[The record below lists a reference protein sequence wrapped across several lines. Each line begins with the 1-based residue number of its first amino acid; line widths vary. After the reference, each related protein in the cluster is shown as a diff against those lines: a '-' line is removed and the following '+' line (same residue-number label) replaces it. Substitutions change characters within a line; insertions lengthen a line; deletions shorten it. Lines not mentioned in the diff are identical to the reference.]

1 MYKEGKQLGTEN
13 TMCYVYMIIQVSLI
27 PVITMQAKK
36 RINEEMRKR
45 INGEITTKWNEIR
58 RKRGVG

>member
-1 MYKEGKQLGTEN
+1 
-13 TMCYVYMIIQVSLI
+13 MCYVYMIIQVSLI

-45 INGEITTKWNEIR
+45 INGEITTIWNEIR

>member
-1 MYKEGKQLGTEN
+1 
-13 TMCYVYMIIQVSLI
+13 MIIQVSLI

-45 INGEITTKWNEIR
+45 INGEITTIWNEIR
-58 RKRGVG
+58 RKGGIGRSSFLTQM